1 MFHQV
6 LIIEYSDVTVSKL
19 GIYQERP
26 KRLGIKA
33 FSGVR
38 KIHFNPHL
46 SQGRVSSFPDR
57 RLGTRIP
64 DLLILSE
71 SENLSWLFFH
81 RPLA

>member
-19 GIYQERP
+19 GIYQGRP
-26 KRLGIKA
+26 KGLGIKA

-46 SQGRVSSFPDR
+46 SQGVFVPGQAFGNEDSRSADFV
-57 RLGTRIP
+57 GV
-64 DLLILSE
+64 
-71 SENLSWLFFH
+71 
-81 RPLA
+81 